1 MTRLIIV
8 RITAQVIYK
17 PIAVMGSVM
26 GFLYYCYGPHYG
38 NGSSTYRTANQP
50 KSQFLFHKNCSPRDF
65 MYNDFVYIYQSLT
78 ELIKLVLES
87 DPCPLDEI

>member
-65 MYNDFVYIYQSLT
+65 GYLYQSLT
-78 ELIKLVLES
+78 ELIKKLVLES
-87 DPCPLDEI
+87 DPALWMRSKK